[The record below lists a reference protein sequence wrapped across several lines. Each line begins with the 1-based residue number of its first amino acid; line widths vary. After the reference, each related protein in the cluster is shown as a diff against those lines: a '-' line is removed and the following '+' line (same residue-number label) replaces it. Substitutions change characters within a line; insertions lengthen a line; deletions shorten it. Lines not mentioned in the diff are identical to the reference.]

1 MKIAIGCDHGGFEL
15 KPYVVEYLI
24 SRGIE
29 VMDLGTNSSES
40 VDYPD
45 YGRAV
50 GESVA
55 SGKADLGIVICG
67 TGIGISLAANKVHGI
82 RAAVVSDTFSAKM
95 ARAHNNANVLAFG
108 ARVVGKGL
116 ALELVSAWL
125 DTEFAGG
132 RHQRR
137 VDKIMEIEN

>member
-1 MKIAIGCDHGGFEL
+1 LKIAIGCDHGGFEL
-15 KPYVVEYLI
+15 KLSVVEYLI
-24 SRGIE
+24 ARGIE
-29 VMDLGTNSSES
+29 VVDLGTNSDES

-45 YGRAV
+45 FGRVV
-50 GESVA
+50 GEVVA
-55 SGKADLGIVICG
+55 SKKADLGIVICG
-67 TGIGISLAANKVHGI
+67 TGIGISLAANKVHGV

-116 ALELVSAWL
+116 ALELVGAWL
-125 DTEFAGG
+125 DTEFEGG

>member
-15 KPYVVEYLI
+15 KLSVVEYLI
-24 SRGIE
+24 ARGIE
-29 VMDLGTNSSES
+29 VVDLGTNSDES

-45 YGRAV
+45 FGRVV
-50 GESVA
+50 GEVVA
-55 SGKADLGIVICG
+55 SKKADLGIVICG
-67 TGIGISLAANKVHGI
+67 TGIGISLAANKVHGV

-116 ALELVSAWL
+116 ALELVGAWL
-125 DTEFAGG
+125 DTEFEGG

>member
-15 KPYVVEYLI
+15 KPSVVEYLTT
-24 SRGIE
+24 RGIE
-29 VMDLGTNSSES
+29 ILDLGTNSEKS

-45 YGRAV
+45 FGRAV
-50 GESVA
+50 GEAVA
-55 SGKADLGIVICG
+55 SKKADLGIVICG

-95 ARAHNNANVLAFG
+95 ARAHNDANVLAFG

-125 DTEFAGG
+125 DTEFEGG